1 MNVMGIGLPEM
12 SVVLLIAFLVLG
24 PGKSIEMA
32 RTVGKIVGELRRSFS
47 DLTAAVTLE
56 EGQEGGSPASQPT
69 PGPDTDPASV
79 DPASVDP
86 ASKEEK

>member
-1 MNVMGIGLPEM
+1 MNLMGIGLPEM

-24 PGKSIEMA
+24 PGQSIEMA

-47 DLTAAVTLE
+47 DLTAALTLE
-56 EGQEGGSPASQPT
+56 EGQERGSPASQPR
-69 PGPDTDPASV
+69 PGPDA

-86 ASKEEK
+86 ASKEKE